1 MDLIKLAVRA
11 AYRELVNTAESY
23 RIQTLALELA
33 RERVQE
39 QKLKLNIGLGIARLL
54 VESEIALANAQNN
67 ATGAL
72 VAHTIAK
79 LSFFRDVGV
88 LQVKPDGMWEQNT
101 L

>member
-1 MDLIKLAVRA
+1 
-11 AYRELVNTAESY
+11 
-23 RIQTLALELA
+23 
-33 RERVQE
+33 
-39 QKLKLNIGLGIARLL
+39 
-54 VESEIALANAQNN
+54 
-67 ATGAL
+67 